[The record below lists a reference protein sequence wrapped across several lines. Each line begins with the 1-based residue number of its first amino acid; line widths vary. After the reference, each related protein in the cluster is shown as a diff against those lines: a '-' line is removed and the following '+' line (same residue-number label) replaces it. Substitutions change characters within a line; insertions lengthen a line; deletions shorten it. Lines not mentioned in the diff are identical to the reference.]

1 MKALICGVGGQDG
14 AYLARDLLAKGYE
27 VIGTSRDALTT
38 RFDNLAKL
46 EILPRIKT
54 VSMAVHD
61 FHSVFSIIRGCA
73 PDEIYNLSGQSSV
86 GLSFEQPVE
95 AIESIA
101 IATLNLL
108 EAIRFDGRKIRFYNA
123 GSGEC
128 FGNAVEGAA
137 SEATPFK
144 PRSPYAV
151 AKVAAH
157 NLVENY
163 RDSYG
168 IFACSGILF
177 NHESPLRPERFVTQK
192 IVQAA
197 ARISRGSKESLHL
210 GNLRVSRDWGWTPD
224 YVDAMWRMLQQDEA
238 TDFVIATGRTE
249 SLEYF
254 AKSVFSFFDL
264 EWLEHVVSDDRLL
277 RPSDIYIG
285 KANPEKARSHLGWQ
299 ATKDIDGVIEAMCE
313 DAARLAR
320 VDRLG

>member
-1 MKALICGVGGQDG
+1 MKALICGIGGQDG
-14 AYLARDLLAKGYE
+14 AYLARDLLDKGYE

-86 GLSFEQPVE
+86 SLSFEQPVE

-168 IFACSGILF
+168 VFACSGILF

-197 ARISRGSKESLHL
+197 ARISRGSKEFLHL

-254 AKSVFSFFDL
+254 AKSVFSFFNL

-277 RPSDIYIG
+277 RPADIFIG

-313 DAARLAR
+313 DAARPGR
-320 VDRLG
+320 VGRLG